1 IIRDI
6 CVFFFFSSR
15 RRHTRFSRDWSSD
28 VCSRRVAIQE
38 MGGPFPEGVA
48 CFSTHR
54 CCGCD
59 VDDLRWTGTAQSREI
74 TPSLC
79 RNTQASRN
87 LYQNSGEFELGWKGT
102 AAFRKVGMRVDLPHA
117 HGPRLSPYI
126 LPLQIGTGQPD
137 DSVAEPL
144 TEGDSGK

>member
-28 VCSRRVAIQE
+28 VCSSDLAIQE

-54 CCGCD
+54 YCGCD

-79 RNTQASRN
+79 RNTHASRN
-87 LYQNSGEFELGWKGT
+87 LYQNSGEFERGGRGLRVLERLVCGWT
-102 AAFRKVGMRVDLPHA
+102 CRTRMVPAY
-117 HGPRLSPYI
+117 RLRYCPYR
-126 LPLQIGTGQPD
+126 
-137 DSVAEPL
+137 
-144 TEGDSGK
+144 